1 MTFSVKLLFQAAVIA
16 QKSLIGNR
24 SIDILSSKIPN
35 ILFSRFFPNSY
46 TFDFWKLSFSRITT
60 KILTLQLIKRP
71 LEI

>member
-24 SIDILSSKIPN
+24 SIDTLSSKIPN

-46 TFDFWKLSFSRITT
+46 AFDSGNFIT
-60 KILTLQLIKRP
+60 KRTLEFLYF
-71 LEI
+71 